1 MAITVKFVGA
11 FRHFSGA
18 GGLEVNCK
26 GLTSVG
32 ELVNEL
38 VKEVPEIEGTLVD
51 QQLANPG
58 PNALILVNGR
68 EIGVLD
74 GLETT
79 LKDGDEVVLV
89 PVVHGG

>member
-1 MAITVKFVGA
+1 MTITVKFIGA
-11 FRHFSGA
+11 FRHFSSA
-18 GGLEVNCK
+18 GHFELGFC
-26 GLTSVG
+26 GLTSISD
-32 ELVNEL
+32 LVNEL
-38 VKEVPEIEGTLVD
+38 VRKVPEIEHSLVD
-51 QQLANPG
+51 QQLGNPG

-74 GLETT
+74 GLETR